1 MNTPWRIHSTGR
13 KLFLLIIQPVK
24 FMLTILSAM
33 ALFALTGCVS
43 HRDRHDPTPDPARSA
58 GVDGEYPG
66 GLNHPETMQK

>member
-1 MNTPWRIHSTGR
+1 
-13 KLFLLIIQPVK
+13 
-24 FMLTILSAM
+24 MLTILSAM